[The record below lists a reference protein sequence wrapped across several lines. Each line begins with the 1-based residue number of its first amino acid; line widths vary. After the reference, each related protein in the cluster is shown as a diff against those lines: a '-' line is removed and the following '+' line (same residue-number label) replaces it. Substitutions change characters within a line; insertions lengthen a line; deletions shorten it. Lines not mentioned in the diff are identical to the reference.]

1 LVSSARD
8 ARTHKVSHKL
18 DKPDY
23 IPPVRSVHER
33 DSPRRGFQGEA
44 RLRFSG
50 LVLGLAISLGAIG
63 AAQAAPVLMISIDGL
78 RPGDVLEAEAR
89 GVKAPVLRA
98 MVQEG
103 AYATAVRNVLPTVTY
118 PDHTTLVTGV
128 WPFLH
133 HIASNLTFDPLRKN
147 LGGWYWYSPDI
158 KVPTLWDAVHAS
170 GGVVASLGWPVS
182 VDNPSIDDDIPEYWR
197 ARTPEDIKLFHALST
212 RGLPEAVEAKSQVT
226 LADVFALTP
235 AADEAKARMA
245 AAIIALK
252 HPAFMTVH
260 LSSLDEEQHEH
271 GPGSPEAHAALTRID
286 AAVGELVV
294 AARREEPDL
303 IVAVVSDHGF
313 APVEHDIDIA
323 TAFVAAGLITLA
335 PDGKPVSWEA
345 APWISGGS
353 AAVVLAHPR
362 DAALRAKVAALLDKL
377 KADPDSGINVV
388 IERPAIAAMGG
399 APDSDF
405 FIDAKIGYEFG
416 AELTGPLIVPGHQKG
431 THGYF
436 PTHPEMRS
444 TFIITGPGLA
454 AHGSLG
460 EIDMR
465 DIAPTLAGLMGVN
478 LPTATGKTL
487 F

>member
-1 LVSSARD
+1 M
-8 ARTHKVSHKL
+8 
-18 DKPDY
+18 
-23 IPPVRSVHER
+23 
-33 DSPRRGFQGEA
+33 
-44 RLRFSG
+44 RFSG
-50 LVLGLAISLGAIG
+50 LVAGLALALGALG
-63 AAQAAPVLMISIDGL
+63 AAQAAPVLMISIDGM
-78 RPGDVLEAEAR
+78 RPGDVLDAQAR
-89 GVKAPVLRA
+89 GVKVPVLAA
-98 MVQEG
+98 MARDG

-118 PDHTTLVTGV
+118 PDHTTLITGV
-128 WPFLH
+128 WPSVH
-133 HIASNLTFDPLRKN
+133 DIASNLTFDPLRTN
-147 LGGWYWYSPDI
+147 LGGWYWYSPAI

-182 VDNPSIDDDIPEYWR
+182 VDNPSIDNDIPEYWR
-197 ARTPEDIKLFHALST
+197 AKTPEDIKLFHALST

-226 LADVFALTP
+226 LADVFDLTP

-245 AAIIALK
+245 GAIIALK

-260 LSSLDEEQHEH
+260 LSSLDEEEHEH
-271 GPGSPEAHAALTRID
+271 GPGSPQAHAALTRID
-286 AAVGELVV
+286 AAVGELVT

-323 TAFVAAGLITLA
+323 TAFVQAGLITLGA
-335 PDGKPVSWEA
+335 DGKPVSWEA

-353 AAVVLAHPR
+353 AAVVLAHPD

-377 KADPDSGINVV
+377 KADPNSGINAV
-388 IERPAIAAMGG
+388 IDRPAIAAMGG
-399 APDSDF
+399 APDADF
-405 FIDAKIGYEFG
+405 FVDAKIGYEFG
-416 AELTGPLIVPGHQKG
+416 SALTGPLIIPGHQKG

-444 TFIITGPGLA
+444 TFIINGPGLA

-465 DIAPTLAGLMGVN
+465 DIAPTLAKILKVS
-478 LPTATGKTL
+478 LPSATGKSL

>member
-1 LVSSARD
+1 MHR
-8 ARTHKVSHKL
+8 
-18 DKPDY
+18 
-23 IPPVRSVHER
+23 
-33 DSPRRGFQGEA
+33 EA

-50 LVLGLAISLGAIG
+50 LLLGLGLTFCAVV
-63 AAQAAPVLMISIDGL
+63 AQAAPVLMISIDGL
-78 RPGDVLEAEAR
+78 RPGDVLEAQAR
-89 GVKAPVLRA
+89 GVQVPVLQA
-98 MVQEG
+98 MVKEG

-128 WPFLH
+128 WPSLH
-133 HIASNLTFDPLRKN
+133 DIASNLTFDPLRKN
-147 LGGWYWYSPDI
+147 MGGWYWYSPAI

-197 ARTPEDIKLFHALST
+197 AKTPEDIKLFHALST
-212 RGLPEAVEAKSQVT
+212 RGLPEAVEAKSHVT
-226 LADVFALTP
+226 LADVFDLTP

-260 LSSLDEEQHEH
+260 LSSLDEEEHEY
-271 GPGSPEAHAALTRID
+271 GPGSPQAYAALARID
-286 AAVGELVV
+286 AAVGDLVA

-303 IVAVVSDHGF
+303 VVAVVSDHGF
-313 APVEHDIDIA
+313 APVEHDIDIN
-323 TAFVAAGLITLA
+323 TAFVDAGLITLG
-335 PDGKPVSWEA
+335 PDGKPVSWKA

-353 AAVVLAHPR
+353 AAVVLADPQ
-362 DAALRAKVAALLDKL
+362 DEALRAKVGALLDKL
-377 KADPDSGINVV
+377 KADPASGINAV
-388 IERPAIAAMGG
+388 IDRPAIAAMGG
-399 APDSDF
+399 APEADF
-405 FIDAKIGYEFG
+405 FIDANIGYEFG
-416 AELTGPLIVPGHQKG
+416 SNLTAPLIVPGHQKG

-436 PTHPEMRS
+436 PSHPEMRS
-444 TFIITGPGLA
+444 TFIITGPGLS

-465 DIAPTLAGLMGVN
+465 DIAPTLAGLMGVS
-478 LPTATGKTL
+478 LPSATGKSL

>member
-1 LVSSARD
+1 
-8 ARTHKVSHKL
+8 
-18 DKPDY
+18 
-23 IPPVRSVHER
+23 
-33 DSPRRGFQGEA
+33 
-44 RLRFSG
+44 
-50 LVLGLAISLGAIG
+50 
-63 AAQAAPVLMISIDGL
+63 MISIDGL
-78 RPGDVLEAEAR
+78 RPGDVLDAKAR
-89 GVKAPVLRA
+89 GVKVPVLEG

-128 WPFLH
+128 WPSLH

-147 LGGWYWYSPDI
+147 LGGWYWYSPAI

-197 ARTPEDIKLFHALST
+197 AKTPDDIRLFHALAT
-212 RGLPEAVEAKSQVT
+212 RGLPEAVEAKAQVSLT
-226 LADVFALTP
+226 DVFDLTP

-286 AAVGELVV
+286 AAVGDLV
-294 AARREEPDL
+294 AKARREEPDL

-313 APVEHDIDIA
+313 APVEHDIDIE
-323 TAFVAAGLITLA
+323 TAFVEAGLITLA
-335 PDGKPVSWEA
+335 SDGKPISWEA

-353 AAVVLAHPR
+353 AAVVLAHPE
-362 DAALRAKVAALLDKL
+362 DAALRAKVAALLAKL
-377 KADPDSGINVV
+377 KADPDFGINAV
-388 IERPAIAAMGG
+388 IDRPAIAAMGG
-399 APDSDF
+399 APDADF
-405 FIDAKIGYEFG
+405 FVDAKIGYEFG
-416 AELTGPLIVPGHQKG
+416 SALTGPLIVPGHQKG

-436 PTHPEMRS
+436 PEHPEMRS
-444 TFIITGPGLA
+444 TFIITGPGLV

-465 DIAPTLAGLMGVN
+465 DIAPTLAGLMGVG
-478 LPTATGKTL
+478 LPSATGHPI